1 VTADGVT
8 DDAIAA
14 VSKVP
19 GVAKA
24 ERTPAGVDVTVEAG
38 SDVSGEVSKVL
49 VLAGAK
55 LKELKSSERSLE
67 DVFFALTK
75 GGRV

>member
-1 VTADGVT
+1 
-8 DDAIAA
+8 
-14 VSKVP
+14 VP